1 MRKLKRRK
9 RKTKTRKH
17 GGEVFRIGGV
27 DLNLMMIQVNLFS
40 HRIYQ
45 FLIDIDVELDL
56 EKVMSPDEKQKLYD
70 AIGYEGEDTSTSTY
84 PEEVR
89 FLFGTIWNH
98 SRNFSMQISI

>member
-1 MRKLKRRK
+1 MLKLKRRK
-9 RKTKTRKH
+9 RKNKNQKH

-27 DLNLMMIQVNLFS
+27 DLNHKMIQVKILSKEGCLSNISFV
-40 HRIYQ
+40 
-45 FLIDIDVELDL
+45 VELDL

-89 FLFGTIWNH
+89 LFIWDYLLDI
-98 SRNFSMQISI
+98 RSIF